1 MGAKIV
7 EKQRHLGFVWDL
19 GGGKRLDFTKFR
31 KL

>member
-7 EKQRHLGFVWDL
+7 EKQSHLGFVWDL
-19 GGGKRLDFTKFR
+19 AEGKRLDFSQFR